1 MLGCDS
7 SVSALLPEK
16 YDPEDL
22 TLEPVLEQAL
32 EAPLEA
38 DVPVGVLEARYRGV
52 YIGHTGLR
60 TLEAVAQKVF
70 SPRLQWIRHGA
81 MGVSRP
87 AGSHD
92 PLPLIA

>member
-1 MLGCDS
+1 LLGCDS

-22 TLEPVLEQAL
+22 TLEPVLEEAL

-38 DVPVGVLEARYRGV
+38 DVPVGVLEVRYHGV
-52 YIGHTGLR
+52 CVGHTGLR
-60 TLEAVAQKVF
+60 TLESVARKVF